1 MGNDLAKSV
10 SPETE
15 DQSYRA
21 LLHAVPMGFCII
33 ELVFDED
40 GRAVDY
46 TFLEMNEAFVGQ
58 TGLHDAVGKT
68 IREIAPGIEE
78 AWFQIYGEI
87 ARTGVPRRFEQDSP
101 SLGRYFQVYAY
112 RFGAPEDWQVAILF
126 EDVLPRRVA
135 EEKLRENEARFRFLN
150 NLHKAT
156 AALSDADAV
165 LATTTFMVAEHMGVS
180 ICAYADMDEDHDGF
194 TIRGDWAAPG
204 SPTIV
209 GHYSLSD
216 FGRKAVTELGAGRP
230 LIVNDNLAELEPH
243 EAQTFRDLGIAAT
256 ICMPLVKEGRLAAL
270 MAVHYKDPHVWTDGE
285 LALIREVTERSWAH
299 IERVGAEA
307 SLRELNTNL
316 EARVADR
323 TARLVAAEEA
333 LRQSQKMEAVGQ
345 LTGGLAHDF
354 NNLLMGIGGS
364 LEMMKARLDH
374 GRTEDLDRYF
384 QAAQGA
390 VKRAASVTH
399 RLLAFSR
406 RQTLDPKP
414 TDPLRLIADM
424 EELIRRTVGPEIAL
438 RVDAPD
444 SVWPILVDPNQL
456 ENALLNL
463 CINARDAM
471 PHGGRVTIDIANRAL
486 DEAAAAERDMAPGDY
501 VTISVC
507 DTGTGMTPD
516 VRAKAFDPFFT
527 TKPLGEGTGLG
538 LSMIYGFVRQSGGQL
553 RLHSEVG
560 EGTTMRMFL
569 PRHDGAAL
577 VEDGAES
584 SGVRAD
590 GAGETILVI
599 DDEPTIRML
608 IADLLTEAG
617 YRVIEAAD
625 GPSGLEALESATR
638 VDLLIT
644 DVGLP
649 GGMNGRQ
656 TADAARTLQPE
667 LRVLF
672 ITGYAEAAVIHD
684 GQLDRGMGLITK
696 PFEMDRLAARIRE
709 MLESG

>member
-1 MGNDLAKSV
+1 M
-10 SPETE
+10 SPDRA

-33 ELVFDED
+33 ELLFDEG
-40 GRAVDY
+40 GRAIDY
-46 TFLEMNEAFVGQ
+46 TFLEMNEAFVSQ
-58 TGLHDAVGKT
+58 TGLHDAVGRT

-78 AWFQIYGEI
+78 AWFEIYGEI

-101 SLGRYFQVYAY
+101 ALGRYYQVYAY

-126 EDVLPRRVA
+126 EDILPRRTA
-135 EEKLRENEARFRFLN
+135 EEKLRQNEARFRFLN
-150 NLHKAT
+150 DLHKAT
-156 AALSDADAV
+156 AALSDADTV
-165 LATTTFMVAEHMGVS
+165 LATTTRMVGEHMGVS
-180 ICAYADMDEDHDGF
+180 VCAYADMDEDQDGF
-194 TIRGDWAAPG
+194 TIRGDWSAAG
-204 SPTIV
+204 SPSIV
-209 GHYSLSD
+209 GHYSLAA
-216 FGRKAVTELGAGRP
+216 FGRKAVSELGAGRP

-243 EAQTFRDLGIAAT
+243 EAKTFRDIGIAAT
-256 ICMPLVKEGRLAAL
+256 ICMPLVKDGRLAAL
-270 MAVHYKDPHVWTDGE
+270 MAVHHKDPHVWKDDE

-299 IERVGAEA
+299 VERVGAEA
-307 SLRELNTNL
+307 SLRELNANL
-316 EARVADR
+316 EARVEDR

-364 LEMMKARLDH
+364 LEMIKARLAQ
-374 GRTEDLDRYF
+374 GRVDDLDRYF
-384 QAAQGA
+384 HAAQGA

-414 TDPLRLIADM
+414 TDPGRLVADM
-424 EELIRRTVGPEIAL
+424 EELIRRTVGPEIAFE
-438 RVDAPD
+438 VHAPAD
-444 SVWPILVDPNQL
+444 IWPILVDPNQL

-471 PHGGRVTIDIANRAL
+471 PEGGKVTIAIANRTL
-486 DEAAAAERDMAPGDY
+486 DNAAAGERDMAPGDY

-507 DTGTGMTPD
+507 DTGTGMTPE

-577 VEDGAES
+577 AEEGAEAD
-584 SGVRAD
+584 GVPAD

-608 IADLLTEAG
+608 IADLLTAAG
-617 YRVIEAAD
+617 YRVIEAGD
-625 GPSGLEALESATR
+625 GPSGLRALESAGR

-656 TADAARTLQPE
+656 IADAGRA
-667 LRVLF
+667 LRPDLGILF
-672 ITGYAEAAVIHD
+672 ITGYAEAAVIRD
-684 GQLDRGMGLITK
+684 GQLDPGMGLLTK
-696 PFEMDRLAARIRE
+696 PFDMDRLGARVRE
-709 MLESG
+709 MLEG